1 MHSLK
6 RKPDF
11 VLCQIDYI
19 CFFTGISDSKF
30 RRSNS
35 IIHGNC
41 WELLHSFS
49 NIHRFTLWCSHFKVP
64 NTTVINIPA
73 FFSPFC
79 NFTQCWHWPTSDQT
93 DLCTRPSP
101 RPGGE
106 RGSAW
111 FTSTRERRC
120 VMKLYLCM
128 NTTGGQWLQSLMRV
142 SSWPRLDYSKPRCP
156 LVWPRHGQKLP
167 TDGKMLF

>member
-6 RKPDF
+6 RKPGF

-93 DLCTRPSP
+93 DLCTRPPP
-101 RPGGE
+101 RPAPAGSGGALDSLLQ
-106 RGSAW
+106 GSAGAW
-111 FTSTRERRC
+111 WSC
-120 VMKLYLCM
+120 ISA
-128 NTTGGQWLQSLMRV
+128 WILQVASGYSL
-142 SSWPRLDYSKPRCP
+142 WWGFPPD
-156 LVWPRHGQKLP
+156 Q
-167 TDGKMLF
+167 D